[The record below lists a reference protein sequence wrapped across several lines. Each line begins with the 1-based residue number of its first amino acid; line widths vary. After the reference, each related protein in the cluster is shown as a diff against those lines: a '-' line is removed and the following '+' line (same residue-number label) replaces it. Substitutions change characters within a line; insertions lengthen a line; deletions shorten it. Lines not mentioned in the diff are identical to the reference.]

1 MRLQGFLSE
10 MIVSGRASH
19 RISKRSLYAGLWKS
33 FARINENESRRCFSS
48 PAKAPT
54 PDEAGQQKSE
64 ATNKATPAGS
74 PKVQPAAGA
83 PPKTSNPQQA
93 VQKPPVKPAQV
104 PVAGAAKPIVSA
116 FKPQVA
122 QAAGSASQK
131 PQAPPSTVHKTQASP
146 PPPGQKAQ
154 VSPGGGVKTVP
165 PPVTRTVPPAGQ
177 KVSQATSS
185 VSQKPSTWKVLMAS
199 GAVGSV
205 VLGLFYWQFP
215 RIHDGSTDAGDKGKD
230 AGDAGFL
237 PDQQN
242 ADEKSA
248 AEVGSSVATD
258 SGDTE
263 KKEEEAV
270 VNVVVEPDSITVETV
285 PVESLASDHAEK
297 DETETGKSNEVVEV
311 IEAEVPSEEIVVE
324 IEPDSHEDVSIIVSK
339 SEDEEAQITVSDDNL
354 VVKIREGN
362 ADISEPVLI
371 QRGHEDL
378 VQRHD
383 KGNLVASDDSATPK
397 STGLDVVAA
406 IHAAEQRQAEIDAMV
421 FKEQLQF
428 LQEKFQHELTD
439 AERKASSYQ
448 EQIRRLREGMENQ
461 KLTHVSHLKKQQ
473 EEAESRFQ
481 EKMKL
486 KDEETQRQLEEAEL
500 RAKAE
505 SAAAIIEERT
515 SFLNDIGS
523 VKVHM
528 EAMNAALEAKSEEA
542 REGHEIKQLSLG
554 AFALEDALQNGAPIE
569 KEVTSLL
576 KSAGGDPLVE
586 VAVMTLPKEVLE
598 VGTLTPAELDR
609 KLKDMEGALRELA
622 LMPPTGGGVLCHLI
636 ARLASALKLP
646 DHALYLDS
654 GVDAVLARVQA
665 FVASGKLLDAA
676 EVLSLGLS
684 GTNADKLAGE
694 WATQARN
701 RAVAEQACAL
711 LRAHAAALA
720 LSESEQ
726 AS

>member
-448 EQIRRLREGMENQ
+448 EQIRRLRE
-461 KLTHVSHLKKQQ
+461 S
-473 EEAESRFQ
+473 SIFFQ
-481 EKMKL
+481 
-486 KDEETQRQLEEAEL
+486 DEETQRQLEEAEL

-523 VKVHM
+523 VKM